1 MQVLSKE
8 MAQNDVVFNASG
20 GYMRTHC
27 WAMGKEEGTGQ
38 CLQESGEEDK
48 GNSDQAQLSR
58 REQW

>member
-1 MQVLSKE
+1 